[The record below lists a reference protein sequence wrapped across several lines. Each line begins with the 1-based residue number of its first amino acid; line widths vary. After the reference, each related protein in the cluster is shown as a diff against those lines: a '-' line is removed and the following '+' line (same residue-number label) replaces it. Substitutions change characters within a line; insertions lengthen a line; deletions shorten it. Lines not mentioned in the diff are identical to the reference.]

1 MSKDPKNTVLT
12 ETSVG
17 RPDPFIYVL
26 ALLVVAYGIWL
37 LTFWPG
43 VLGEDS
49 LAILREV
56 QTHRTFTSGKPVFW
70 YFFVKTFF
78 EPTGLVEVPIGV
90 QLFLSAVVFARI
102 LGWCWAHGL
111 RKTFAFLLVFVCL
124 APHMIFYIG
133 SLYPD
138 AIFAV
143 AASGLLFELWLI
155 AQTRKL
161 SRVSLLMCLITL
173 PFAVF
178 ARANGIVFLGPVLYA
193 AALLE
198 RADRSKLLAV
208 SLTWCA
214 IAVTGVISDDA
225 RSHDVLY
232 PFALFETVNFLQPRP
247 MNLWPE
253 RPRVSE
259 KTIQSLTRYQP
270 MQKII
275 ENYDRDY
282 WDPLVYKSTGPH
294 LGSLSP
300 ADEKT
305 IVSEFFRYNLW
316 QNVPA
321 FLASRVNIFMVSALA
336 QGGLQSVEY
345 APHVL
350 AQIRSES
357 QFRRFHL
364 TTLESVL
371 ISVHAFSEKYR
382 WLLWTPWL
390 GIALLFIMV
399 RRGFRAKSGPMLIVA
414 IPMAVQ
420 LLAIF
425 ALSIAGEY
433 RYLLPFFTLPLVALP
448 ALATAA
454 PNQP

>member
-1 MSKDPKNTVLT
+1 LSKDPKNTGLT

-17 RPDPFIYVL
+17 SPDPFIYAL
-26 ALLVVAYGIWL
+26 ALLVVAYAIWL

-43 VLGEDS
+43 ILGEDS
-49 LAILREV
+49 LAILLEV
-56 QTHRTFTSGKPVFW
+56 QTNGKLTSGKPVFW

-90 QLFLSAVVFARI
+90 QLLLSAVVFARI

-133 SLYPD
+133 SLNPD

-155 AQTRKL
+155 ARTRKL
-161 SRVSLLMCLITL
+161 SRVSLLMCLIVL

-178 ARANGIVFLGPVLYA
+178 SRANGIVFLGAVLYA
-193 AALLE
+193 AALLGT
-198 RADRSKLLAV
+198 ADRIKLLAAAI
-208 SLTWCA
+208 SWCT
-214 IAVTGVISDDA
+214 IVVTGQISHNVRTHDA
-225 RSHDVLY
+225 LY
-232 PFALFETVNFLQPRP
+232 PLALFETVNFLQPRP
-247 MNLWPE
+247 MNLWRE

-259 KTIQSLTRYQP
+259 ETIQTLTRYQP
-270 MQKII
+270 IQKII

-282 WDPLVYKSTGPH
+282 WDPLIYKPDGPQ
-294 LGSLSP
+294 LQSLSR
-300 ADEKT
+300 ADMQI
-305 IVSEFFRYNLW
+305 IVNQFFRYNLW
-316 QNVPA
+316 QNLPA
-321 FLASRVNIFMVSALA
+321 FLSSRVNIFMVSALA
-336 QGGLQSVEY
+336 QGGLVSVEY

-399 RRGFRAKSGPMLIVA
+399 RRGLSTKSRPMLIVA

-448 ALATAA
+448 ALTVAA
-454 PNQP
+454 AHHP